1 MRLVFV
7 LNFRIIGGCAR
18 PGAAERARAV
28 AEGGWGQWG
37 DEFKTS
43 RKHSTTHGLAV
54 ITVNANT
61 AAVRHVPIH
70 LHK

>member
-1 MRLVFV
+1 MRPVFV

-18 PGAAERARAV
+18 PGAAEWG
-28 AEGGWGQWG
+28 EGGGRGWVG
-37 DEFKTS
+37 DEFTTS

-61 AAVRHVPIH
+61 AAVRHVSLH